1 MSSDDW
7 GPPHRNPTKIPQF
20 FVFGDFRPVGSK
32 NMSLDDWGPPRK
44 NPAKIPRPAKIP
56 QFFVFDDF
64 RPVGSKNM
72 SLDDWGDHPVKIP
85 RKSQGPRKS
94 RNFLFLT
101 IFGRWGQKTCPW
113 MTGGDPVKIPHFF
126 PQFFFSTIFG
136 RWDQKTCPWMTGGH
150 PVKIPHFSRIF
161 GGGSVFFFK
170 KKFFLNSD
178 LENLTFFLGPRYL
191 TRKSGVFS
199 DFFL

>member
-1 MSSDDW
+1 MTGGDPTPPKSRRNPKARRNPAIFCFRRFSAGGVTPMSSM
-7 GPPHRNPTKIPQF
+7 T
-20 FVFGDFRPVGSK
+20 
-32 NMSLDDWGPPRK
+32 
-44 NPAKIPRPAKIP
+44 
-56 QFFVFDDF
+56 
-64 RPVGSKNM
+64 
-72 SLDDWGDHPVKIP
+72 GDHPTEI
-85 RKSQGPRKS
+85 PRKS
-94 RNFLFLT
+94 RNFLFLV

-113 MTGGDPVKIPHFF
+113 MTGDDPVKIPHFF

-136 RWDQKTCPWMTGGH
+136 RWGQKTCHRMTGGD

-191 TRKSGVFS
+191 
-199 DFFL
+199 D